1 MAVDT
6 AQHGCTFYIA
16 GEGDML
22 RLDDIHVEDHNT
34 GEWRRPVCSGEMPL
48 QAGLYQQVLGSCLL
62 ALSRV
67 RARHL
72 HSLPTHSSTQ
82 QHFAA
87 RMAIL
92 ATVVLQ
98 VPWVKEKH
106 GDYMKMKDDVSEV
119 KLYCSEAR
127 TRGVSWPV
135 LQNKVLCAAATASE
149 LSSC

>member
-62 ALSRV
+62 ALSVGCVLVICTHCPRTAV
-67 RARHL
+67 HNSTL
-72 HSLPTHSSTQ
+72 LP
-82 QHFAA
+82 
-87 RMAIL
+87 
-92 ATVVLQ
+92 
-98 VPWVKEKH
+98 
-106 GDYMKMKDDVSEV
+106 G
-119 KLYCSEAR
+119 
-127 TRGVSWPV
+127 WP
-135 LQNKVLCAAATASE
+135 L
-149 LSSC
+149 